1 MKKNLFFKGHGL
13 GNDYIA
19 LDPANLTFK
28 LTARTIRGL
37 CDRNWGIGSD
47 GILALAPS
55 KKADFGLRIY
65 NPDGSE
71 AEKSGNGLRIFGC
84 YLYHTKHTKKKRFT
98 VETKGGLVEID
109 LEVNGKGDV
118 SGATVQMGKAS
129 FRPISL
135 PCTLRVPELIQQPVK
150 AAGQSLRFTG
160 VSVGNPHCV
169 VYRKKNEKWSR
180 EELLQIGP
188 ELENHTIFPK
198 RTNVQLAVP
207 TGPRAISIFIWERG
221 AGETQAS
228 GSSACAAA
236 CAGVRLGLVKS
247 PVTVKAPGG
256 TLEITIDPQYSIT
269 MKGPVLEVGRGEMS
283 NGFVA
288 SLTKIPLG
296 KIVHPSSP
304 PPPILPSEVIIPQTS

>member
-1 MKKNLFFKGHGL
+1 MKNHFFKGHGL

-19 LDPANLTFK
+19 LDPSKLSFK
-28 LTARTIRGL
+28 LTSRNIRRL

-47 GILALAPS
+47 GILAISPS

-84 YLYHTKHTKKKRFT
+84 YLYHTRQTRKKHFT
-98 VETKGGLVEID
+98 VKTKGGLVEIH
-109 LEVNGKGDV
+109 LELSEHGYV
-118 SGATVQMGKAS
+118 SGATVDMGKAV
-129 FRPISL
+129 FQPFAL

-150 AAGQSLRFTG
+150 VADRSLRFTG

-169 VYRKKNEKWSR
+169 VYAKRNKQWTR
-180 EELLQIGP
+180 QDLLEIGP

-198 RTNVQLAVP
+198 RINVQLAVP
-207 TGPRAISIFIWERG
+207 IGPNAISIFIWERG

-236 CAGVRLGLVKS
+236 SAGVRLGVVKS
-247 PVTVKAPGG
+247 PVRVKAPGG
-256 TLEITIDPQYSIT
+256 ILDITVDSQYNIT
-269 MKGPVLEVGRGEMS
+269 MKGPVMEVARGEIS
-283 NGFVA
+283 SAFVH
-288 SLTKIPLG
+288 SL
-296 KIVHPSSP
+296 
-304 PPPILPSEVIIPQTS
+304 

>member
-1 MKKNLFFKGHGL
+1 MKNKFFKGHGL

-19 LDPANLTFK
+19 LDPAKLSFK
-28 LTARTIRGL
+28 LTPRTIRAL

-47 GILALAPS
+47 GILALVPS
-55 KKADFGLRIY
+55 KKANFGLRIY

-84 YLYHTKHTKKKRFT
+84 YLYHTKHTRKKHFT
-98 VETKGGLVEID
+98 VETKGGLVEIH
-109 LEVNGKGDV
+109 LELNGHGWV
-118 SGATVQMGKAS
+118 GGATVDMGRAV
-129 FRPISL
+129 FQPIAL

-150 AAGQSLRFTG
+150 AAEQSLRFTG

-169 VYRKKNEKWSR
+169 VFKKKEEHWTR
-180 EELLQIGP
+180 EELLEIGP

-207 TGPRAISIFIWERG
+207 IGPKAISILIWERG

-236 CAGVRLGLVKS
+236 CAGVRLGFVKS

-256 TLEITIDPQYSIT
+256 SLEITVDPQYNVT
-269 MKGPVLEVGRGEMS
+269 MKGPVTEVARGEISPAFLS
-283 NGFVA
+283 N
-288 SLTKIPLG
+288 L
-296 KIVHPSSP
+296 
-304 PPPILPSEVIIPQTS
+304 

>member
-1 MKKNLFFKGHGL
+1 MKNHFFKGHGL

-19 LDPANLTFK
+19 LDPAKLSFK
-28 LTARTIRGL
+28 LTPRIIRTL

-47 GILALAPS
+47 GILALTPS
-55 KKADFGLRIY
+55 KKANFGLRIF

-84 YLYHTKHTKKKRFT
+84 YLYHTKYTRKKHFT
-98 VETKGGLVEID
+98 VETKGGLVEIH
-109 LEVNGKGDV
+109 LELNDHGFVD
-118 SGATVQMGKAS
+118 GATVDMGRAV
-129 FRPISL
+129 FQPIAL

-150 AAGQSLRFTG
+150 AAEQSLRFTG

-169 VYRKKNEKWSR
+169 VYKKR
-180 EELLQIGP
+180 EEQRWTREDLLEIGP

-198 RTNVQLAVP
+198 RINVQLAVP
-207 TGPRAISIFIWERG
+207 IGPKSISILIWERG

-247 PVTVKAPGG
+247 PVRVKAPGG
-256 TLEITIDPQYSIT
+256 SLDITVDPQYNMT
-269 MKGPVLEVGRGEMS
+269 MKGPVMEVARGE
-283 NGFVA
+283 
-288 SLTKIPLG
+288 I
-296 KIVHPSSP
+296 SP
-304 PPPILPSEVIIPQTS
+304 AFIHHL